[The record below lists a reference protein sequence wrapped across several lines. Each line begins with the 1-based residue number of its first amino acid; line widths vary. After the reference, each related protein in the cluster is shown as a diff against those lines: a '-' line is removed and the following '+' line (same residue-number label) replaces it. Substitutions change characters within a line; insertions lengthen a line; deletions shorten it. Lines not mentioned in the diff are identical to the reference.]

1 LTYQL
6 NVLASDP
13 HHRNVHQQ
21 QGGVLF
27 LPSSSMVLALV
38 SLMNTPFFL
47 VRSFPFSKSLQQY
60 HMQNQAVVGIS
71 HFSDYSVFY
80 TRAMH

>member
-6 NVLASDP
+6 NVLDSDP

-21 QGGVLF
+21 QDGVLF
-27 LPSSSMVLALV
+27 LPSSSMVLALA
-38 SLMNTPFFL
+38 SLIDTLIFL
-47 VRSFPFSKSLQQY
+47 VYSFPFLKNLQQY
-60 HMQNQAVVGIS
+60 RIQNQAVFGIS
-71 HFSDYSVFY
+71 HFSDHSVFY